1 MTTRP
6 DDASAPPS
14 LRDRNKRRTR
24 DRIYGAALA
33 LFGERPYDEV
43 SVDEIC
49 AEAEVGRATFFRFY
63 GSKAGL
69 LSEYSQRMAERIA
82 RRLDDLSNAGG
93 TAGAT
98 ATATEQLWTVQ
109 DEITT
114 AWGQSAP
121 STREMAREYIRNATA
136 DEPSDP
142 APAELVALVADI
154 VRGGQASGEFT
165 GDYEPDFVA
174 WIILAALS
182 AITAGWLRSGDDDSL
197 VRGTRDTV
205 AFLLHGLTG
214 PGPGPLLTGGTP

>member
-6 DDASAPPS
+6 EETDGATPS

-49 AEAEVGRATFFRFY
+49 AQAEVGRATFFRFY

-82 RRLDDLSNAGG
+82 RRLDDRPG
-93 TAGAT
+93 

-136 DEPSDP
+136 DELSDP

-214 PGPGPLLTGGTP
+214 PGPGPRPTGGHP